1 MSLWDDRQYIS
12 QWSLDPIGLFLVRNG
27 LPIDAD
33 STVQVA
39 MIAEDTGITVLSR
52 AATHNAVGDYSISLA
67 STEAGTPGPYLV
79 TWDYHIS
86 GLSQH
91 YETGIEI
98 GPANPAYD
106 GLPPAMKNIVDSIWI
121 RLSDLID
128 SPGGGPNLTTYVAQ
142 SKFGRGRIAQLM
154 KIGMGRLN
162 TMAQPFATYTLDGAG
177 GATFPVAQWGSLLES
192 VTWIEVLKHLIR
204 SYTEQPDFVGGGNV
218 SRLDRTKYAKMW
230 RDIMVDEENLVKG
243 QIDVFKI
250 SQMNLGRPAVLIS
263 GGVYGRYGPTRMAG
277 SVAARPRYWTRFA

>member
-1 MSLWDDRQYIS
+1 MSLWDDRQYVS
-12 QWSLDPIGLFLVRNG
+12 QWSVDPIGLYLVQNAI
-27 LPIDAD
+27 PIDAD
-33 STVQVA
+33 GTVQVA
-39 MIAEDTGITVLSR
+39 MIAENTGLTVFTR
-52 AATHNAVGDYSISLA
+52 AATHNAVGDYSITLA
-67 STEAGTPGPYLV
+67 SHESGTPGPYLV
-79 TWDYHIS
+79 TWDYQLT

-106 GLPPAMKNIVDSIWI
+106 GLSPEMKAIVDSIWI
-121 RLSDLID
+121 RLADLID

-162 TMAQPFATYTLDGAG
+162 TMAQPPGKFTLDGQG
-177 GATFPVAQWGSLLES
+177 GPLFPVAQWGSLLES

-230 RDIMVDEENLVKG
+230 RDVLVDEEGLVKS
-243 QIDVFKI
+243 QTDVFKL
-250 SQMNLGRPAVLIS
+250 SQMGLGRPAVLIS
-263 GGVYGRYGPTRMAG
+263 GGVYGRYGPTRLAG
-277 SVAARPRYWTRFA
+277 SAAARPRYWTRFS

>member
-27 LPIDAD
+27 TPIDAD
-33 STVQVA
+33 GTVQVA
-39 MIAEDTGITVLSR
+39 MIAEDTGVTVLSR
-52 AATHNAVGDYSISLA
+52 AATHNATGDYSISLA
-67 STEAGTPGPYLV
+67 STEAGTPGPYLI
-79 TWDYHIS
+79 TWDYQIS
-86 GLSQH
+86 SVAQH

-106 GLPPAMKNIVDSIWI
+106 NLAPAMKDIVESIWI

-128 SPGGGPNLTTYVAQ
+128 SPGGGPNLSTYVQ
-142 SKFGRGRIAQLM
+142 SKFGRGRIGQLL
-154 KIGMGRLN
+154 KIGLGRLN
-162 TMAQPFATYTLDGAG
+162 TMAQPPGSFTLDGVG
-177 GATFPVAQWGSLLES
+177 GAVFPTTQWGSLLES
-192 VTWIEVLKHLIR
+192 VTWVEVLKHLSR

-230 RDIMVDEENLVKG
+230 RDVMVDEESLIKS

-277 SVAARPRYWTRFA
+277 SVAARPRYWTRFS

>member
-12 QWSLDPIGLFLVRNG
+12 QWSLDPIGLYLVRNG
-27 LPIDAD
+27 TPINAD
-33 STVQVA
+33 GTVQVA
-39 MIAEDTGITVLSR
+39 MIAEDTGVTVLSR
-52 AATHNAVGDYSISLA
+52 AATHNATGDYSISLA

-79 TWDYHIS
+79 TWDYQIS
-86 GLSQH
+86 SVNQH

-106 GLPPAMKNIVDSIWI
+106 GLNPDMKTIVDSIVL
-121 RLSDLID
+121 RLADLID

-154 KIGMGRLN
+154 RIGLGRLN
-162 TMAQPFATYTLDGAG
+162 TLAQPFNTFTLDGVG
-177 GATFPVAQWGSLLES
+177 GALFPTAQWGSLLES
-192 VTWIEVLKHLIR
+192 VTWIEVLKHLTR

-230 RDIMVDEENLVKG
+230 RDVMVDEENLIKG

-250 SQMNLGRPAVLIS
+250 AQMNLGRPAVLIS
-263 GGVYGRYGPTRMAG
+263 GGVYGRFGPTRMAG
-277 SVAARPRYWTRFA
+277 SVAARPRYWTRYM